1 MTVYEKIDAQ
11 VEGKEYTPVWG
22 VAQQLK
28 DILRGD
34 PSLEGMVDK
43 DLDVKGMSLADC
55 EKKIKARADAIHKE
69 KGLKGVCIPPQEAE
83 KIIREFYGLPEMGTE
98 KLPQAAGS
106 AASPLTSAGA
116 EGAEDVLDLA
126 DFF

>member
-11 VEGKEYTPVWG
+11 VKGTEYTPVWG

-28 DILRGD
+28 DILRAD
-34 PSLEGMVDK
+34 PSLEEIVDK
-43 DLDVKGMSLADC
+43 DLEAKGMSVADC

-69 KGLKGVCIPPQEAE
+69 KKLKGVCIPPQEAE
-83 KIIREFYGLPEMGTE
+83 KIIREFYGLPEIG
-98 KLPQAAGS
+98 AAEPEP
-106 AASPLTSAGA
+106 AAPA
-116 EGAEDVLDLA
+116 AEDTGDGLDLS

>member
-11 VEGKEYTPVWG
+11 VKGKEYTPVWG

-28 DILRGD
+28 DILRED
-34 PSLEGMVDK
+34 PSLEEIVDK
-43 DLDVKGMSLADC
+43 DLDVQGMSLADC

-83 KIIREFYGLPEMGTE
+83 KIIREFYGLPDAVEQ
-98 KLPQAAGS
+98 LPQAAGS

-116 EGAEDVLDLA
+116 EGAEDVLDLSE
-126 DFF
+126 FF